1 MEDYSSS
8 LTAAEKN
15 ILSTIAANVP
25 KCELHL
31 HLDGSLSPGFICRRL
46 LARQLPLPEGVTADG
61 HGLRAYLH
69 DMKANHVTKN
79 DNRAEK
85 NKNWG
90 VFDFW

>member
-1 MEDYSSS
+1 MGDFRCSMTPEQ
-8 LTAAEKN
+8 EQ
-15 ILSTIAANVP
+15 ILFKIATSIP

-46 LARQLPLPEGVTADG
+46 LARSLPLPQGG

-69 DMKANHVTKN
+69 QMKANQVIKN
-79 DNRAEK
+79 GNRAEK